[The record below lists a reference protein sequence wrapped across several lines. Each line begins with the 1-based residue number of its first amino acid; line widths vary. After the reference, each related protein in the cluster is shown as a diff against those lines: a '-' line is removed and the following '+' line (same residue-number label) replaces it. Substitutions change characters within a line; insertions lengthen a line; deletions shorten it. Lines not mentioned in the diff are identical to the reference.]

1 MVCLLCGNNRRES
14 SQRKMDTG
22 EASSRLHSASKMRK
36 IRNSLRDQIRLEL
49 VQVDIEGTI
58 EAKRCRDRRYDLGD
72 KAVEVRE
79 RGLGN
84 VQAVLADVVDSLVVD
99 LGPGC
104 Q

>member
-1 MVCLLCGNNRRES
+1 MKE
-14 SQRKMDTG
+14 RKH
-22 EASSRLHSASKMRK
+22 A
-36 IRNSLRDQIRLEL
+36 RNEVRLEL
-49 VQVDIEGTI
+49 VEIDIEGTI

-84 VQAVLADVVDSLVVD
+84 VQAVLADVVDRLIVD

-104 Q
+104 QQVASLSVSDRGFTMKEQSECSSVVCVVRTEL

>member
-1 MVCLLCGNNRRES
+1 MVSLVGREERRE
-14 SQRKMDTG
+14 TG
-22 EASSRLHSASKMRK
+22 NGEVDARERHKV
-36 IRNSLRDQIRLEL
+36 RLEL
-49 VQVDIEGTI
+49 VEINVEGTI

>member
-1 MVCLLCGNNRRES
+1 MKE
-14 SQRKMDTG
+14 RKH
-22 EASSRLHSASKMRK
+22 A
-36 IRNSLRDQIRLEL
+36 RNEVRLEL
-49 VQVDIEGTI
+49 VEIDIEGTI

-84 VQAVLADVVDSLVVD
+84 VQAVLADVVDRLIVD

-104 Q
+104 QQAASSSVSD